1 MQFLKR
7 KGIGMIAELFKL
19 FIKDIAG
26 MFIAMAVLSVFG
38 LWKIVEIIIWV
49 LNNVQ
54 IGVNQ

>member
-1 MQFLKR
+1 
-7 KGIGMIAELFKL
+7 MIAELFKL